1 MATFYTTEQID
12 EQAGVIGRYLKT
24 VSTNLTEYIDTSVLS
39 AEEKQKLASLESSK
53 FLGTFLTSDDIPLDK
68 AVAGSYADVDA
79 GVGETVSRWI
89 YDVDSGAFVQA
100 TGEVA
105 GETSASVKEK
115 YESNPN
121 TNAFTDN
128 HKTTLEALE
137 GLAPATTIE
146 SFLDAFNAAM
156 LGITSGTVIVDLSS
170 LQSDLSQSTP
180 GFWKSQFYSNN
191 VDYNA
196 NPGDPLYFETIYSNR
211 IVEEINIKYPDLNLS
226 PEEVSISYDVVN
238 SVFNV
243 TPNTP
248 RVTGTLNVEFY
259 LPL

>member
-1 MATFYTTEQID
+1 MTTFYTTEQID
-12 EQAGVIGRYLKT
+12 EQAGVIGKYLKT
-24 VSTNLTEYIDTSVLS
+24 ISTDLTEYIDTSVLS

-89 YDVDSGAFVQA
+89 YDVDSGAFVRA

-128 HKTTLEALE
+128 HKTTLEALQ
-137 GLAPATTIE
+137 GLAPAATIE
-146 SFLDAFNAAM
+146 SFLDAFNTAM
-156 LGITSGTVIVDLSS
+156 LGT
-170 LQSDLSQSTP
+170 
-180 GFWKSQFYSNN
+180 
-191 VDYNA
+191 
-196 NPGDPLYFETIYSNR
+196 
-211 IVEEINIKYPDLNLS
+211 
-226 PEEVSISYDVVN
+226 
-238 SVFNV
+238 
-243 TPNTP
+243 
-248 RVTGTLNVEFY
+248 TLEQ
-259 LPL
+259 L

>member
-1 MATFYTTEQID
+1 MSQFYTKDQID
-12 EQAGVIGRYLKT
+12 QIATVIGTRIKENS
-24 VSTNLTEYIDTSVLS
+24 STG
-39 AEEKQKLASLESSK
+39 LE
-53 FLGTFLTSDDIPLDK
+53 P
-68 AVAGSYADVDA
+68 A
-79 GVGETVSRWI
+79 
-89 YDVDSGAFVQA
+89 
-100 TGEVA
+100 
-105 GETSASVKEK
+105 
-115 YESNPN
+115 PN

-128 HKTTLEALE
+128 HKAILEALQ